1 MGKVI
6 SVFIRK
12 GGSGKTTTAVNL
24 ASGLAKKGRKVLL
37 VDLDT
42 QANATVVLQALDD
55 KKNICRVL
63 SDEMTAKEA
72 IKNVGEFD
80 ILPATT
86 DLVNNEQELTIKV
99 NPNSFYKVKS
109 VLEPIKSLY
118 DYIIIDT
125 APSQSILVYNAVLA
139 TDGAIIPVE
148 MQTLA
153 TKGLSQTLELIDS
166 VQPQNPTLELIGIL
180 PTKVQAR
187 TNLAVVLTNDLKSRY
202 KDKVLPI
209 SVPFTVKVPE
219 GQLAG
224 KSVLDYDPTCDASK
238 AYEALAEH
246 VINYYE
252 R

>member
-1 MGKVI
+1 MGKII

-12 GGSGKTTTAVNL
+12 GGSGKTTTAINL
-24 ASGLAKKGRKVLL
+24 ASGLAKKGKKVLL

-42 QANATVVLQALDD
+42 QANATLGLQAIDD
-55 KKNICRVL
+55 TKNIGKVL
-63 SDEMTAKEA
+63 SDKMPAKDA
-72 IKNVGEFD
+72 IKHLGEFD

-86 DLVNNEQELTIKV
+86 DLVDNEQELTIKV

-109 VLEPIKSLY
+109 VLEPIKNLY

-125 APSQSILVYNAVLA
+125 APSQGILGYNAILA

-153 TKGLSQTLELIDS
+153 TKGLSQTLDLIDS

-187 TNLAVVLTNDLKSRY
+187 TNLAVVLTDDLKTRY
-202 KDKVLPI
+202 KDKVLPM

-219 GQLAG
+219 AQLLG
-224 KSVLDYDPTCDASK
+224 KSLLDYDPASDASK
-238 AYEALAEH
+238 AYEELAQH